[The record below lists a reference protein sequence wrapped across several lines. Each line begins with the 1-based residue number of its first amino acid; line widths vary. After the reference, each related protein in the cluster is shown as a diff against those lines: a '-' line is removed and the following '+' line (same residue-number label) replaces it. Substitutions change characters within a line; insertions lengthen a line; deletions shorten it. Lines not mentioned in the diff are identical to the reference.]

1 MTSTGTGTHGNNL
14 HSPNENELYVLINR
28 GTGDID
34 KIGNTGVEG
43 GGPSGRYTQA
53 ELDAWNV
60 DYQPMQ
66 QFPDRLSARTA
77 EVAANLMY
85 YASHGRLPRLTFRW

>member
-34 KIGNTGVEG
+34 KIGITGVDG
-43 GGPSGRYTQA
+43 GGPSGRYTEQQL
-53 ELDAWNV
+53 EDWNV
-60 DYQPMQ
+60 RYQPMQ

-85 YASHGRLPRLTFRW
+85 FASHGRLPRLTFRW